1 MNILS
6 HIFSYFILVFGYIA
20 CYLGLSFIF
29 DAILSSFVFI
39 FSGNW
44 ESILQTGF
52 ETTKIFSPEFI
63 NGHIWNVSTGLKG
76 LDLLI
81 NEFLLL
87 QFSVSGRWKMLGLAI
102 VICLS
107 FIVIMVLLNLK
118 LKFKSSNP
126 KTPDDM
132 SLVHVSAM
140 LTSTVMI
147 FPNLMAYFVS
157 VMLLISGIFGFETAL

>member
-6 HIFSYFILVFGYIA
+6 HIFSYFILVFSYIA
-20 CYLGLSFIF
+20 AYLGLSFIF

-44 ESILQTGF
+44 ESTLQTGF
-52 ETTKIFSPEFI
+52 NSKVFSQEFL

-76 LDLLI
+76 LDFLI
-81 NEFLLL
+81 NEFLVL
-87 QFSVSGRWKMLGLAI
+87 QFSVLGRWKMLGLAI

-107 FIVIMVLLNLK
+107 VKVVMTVLNLE
-118 LKFKSSNP
+118 LKHKSSNP

-132 SLVHVSAM
+132 SWANVSAM
-140 LTSTVMI
+140 LTGLAMI
-147 FPNLMAYFVS
+147 GPGFMAYLGS
-157 VMLLISGIFGFETAL
+157 VMLLISGIFGF